1 MVIHSILIRG
11 VKQNANGKEKSTN
24 KCNAGSEKQHRGKHA
39 FMHLISDKITELG
52 LREVVAS
59 KKKALTLSIELK
71 DITKRLA
78 QQPFPIRSV
87 S

>member
-1 MVIHSILIRG
+1 
-11 VKQNANGKEKSTN
+11 
-24 KCNAGSEKQHRGKHA
+24 
-39 FMHLISDKITELG
+39 MHLISDKITELG